1 IHLFTFSSS
10 VALLFMQFGI
20 VALWLLL
27 LVPLLMWSRIFLKAH
42 NFMQTL
48 IGGVVGF
55 SMMVVELQWWTA
67 L

>member
-1 IHLFTFSSS
+1 
-10 VALLFMQFGI
+10 
-20 VALWLLL
+20 
-27 LVPLLMWSRIFLKAH
+27 MWSRIVLKAH

-55 SMMVVELQWWTA
+55 SMMVVELQWWIA